1 MVTADDLEAALSSMV
16 ATLNPATDRDWSVRA
31 GTLEWDC
38 WHTAEHIGD
47 GCGSFEVRGQAPSVY
62 WPWVVVPG

>member
-1 MVTADDLEAALSSMV
+1 MADCIFCRIV
-16 ATLNPATDRDWSVRA
+16 ADQAPAYVLAEDDRTVA
-31 GTLEWDC
+31 FL
-38 WHTAEHIGD
+38 D